1 MSIRATPIILL
12 LLLCLPG
19 LAAAETAYVMDKAG
33 LRALPNKET
42 LPLKTISSGAAVE
55 VLERVP
61 NFVRVRDADG
71 AEGWIEMSLLAA
83 TESPATG
90 QGENQKALIANL
102 NGHLAKARAN
112 LAQEIAKNADLT
124 RKLAEKTAQ
133 IEKDTLENTQSAA
146 TAQPAATSPAATSI
160 DTAPPLASQ
169 EKKDDSWSLGWMA
182 FSFAMLILG
191 FFAGVI
197 WLREVN
203 RKKLGGMYLRI

>member
-1 MSIRATPIILL
+1 MSIKATPIMLL

-33 LRALPNKET
+33 LRTLPNKET
-42 LPLKTISSGAAVE
+42 PPLKTISSGAAVE
-55 VLERVP
+55 VLERVS
-61 NFVRVRDADG
+61 NFARVRDADG
-71 AEGWIEMSLLAA
+71 AEGWIETSLLAA
-83 TESPATG
+83 TESPAAG
-90 QGENQKALIANL
+90 PRESQKVLIASL
-102 NGHLAKARAN
+102 NGQLAKARAS
-112 LAQEIAKNADLT
+112 LAQEITKNAELT

-133 IEKDTLENTQSAA
+133 IEKSTLENTRLAA
-146 TAQPAATSPAATSI
+146 TPRPAATSI
-160 DTAPPLASQ
+160 NSAPPLASQ

>member
-1 MSIRATPIILL
+1 MSVRGISIVLL

-19 LAAAETAYVMDKAG
+19 LAAAETVYVMDKAG
-33 LRALPNKET
+33 LHTLPNKET
-42 LPLKTISSGAAVE
+42 PPLKTVSSGAAVE

-61 NFVRVRDADG
+61 NFARVRDADG
-71 AEGWIEMSLLAA
+71 AEGWIEANLLSAA
-83 TESPATG
+83 ESPAAG
-90 QGENQKALIANL
+90 QGESQKALIANL

-112 LAQEIAKNADLT
+112 LAQEVVKNTELT
-124 RKLAEKTAQ
+124 RQLAEKTAQ
-133 IEKDTLENTQSAA
+133 VEKYAAANTQP
-146 TAQPAATSPAATSI
+146 TAATSPVNTTPPGANQEND
-160 DTAPPLASQ
+160 DT
-169 EKKDDSWSLGWMA
+169 WSLGWIA

>member
-12 LLLCLPG
+12 LLLCLPS

-133 IEKDTLENTQSAA
+133 IEKDILENTRSAA
-146 TAQPAATSPAATSI
+146 TAQPAATAI
-160 DTAPPLASQ
+160 DTAPPLAGQ
-169 EKKDDSWSLGWMA
+169 KKKDDSWSLGWLA

>member
-1 MSIRATPIILL
+1 MSIRDISIALL

-19 LAAAETAYVMDKAG
+19 LAMAETVYVRDKAD

-42 LPLKTISSGAAVE
+42 PPLKTVFSGAAVE
-55 VLERVP
+55 VLERAP
-61 NFVRVRDADG
+61 NFTRVRDADG
-71 AEGWIEMSLLAA
+71 AEGWIEAHLLSAA
-83 TESPATG
+83 ESPTAG
-90 QGENQKALIANL
+90 QAESQKALIANL

-112 LAQEIAKNADLT
+112 LAQEVAKNAELT
-124 RKLAEKTAQ
+124 RQLAEKTAQ
-133 IEKDTLENTQSAA
+133 IEKYAAQNTQRATTTPPANTAPTGASQGNENT
-146 TAQPAATSPAATSI
+146 
-160 DTAPPLASQ
+160 
-169 EKKDDSWSLGWMA
+169 WSLGWMA

>member
-102 NGHLAKARAN
+102 NGHLAKARAS

-146 TAQPAATSPAATSI
+146 TAQPTATSI

-169 EKKDDSWSLGWMA
+169 EKKDDSWSLGWLA

>member
-1 MSIRATPIILL
+1 MSIRDISIALL

-19 LAAAETAYVMDKAG
+19 LAMAETVYVMGKAD

-42 LPLKTISSGAAVE
+42 PPLKTVFSGAAVE
-55 VLERVP
+55 VLERAP
-61 NFVRVRDADG
+61 NFTRVRDVDG
-71 AEGWIEMSLLAA
+71 AEGWIEAHLLSAA
-83 TESPATG
+83 ESPTAG
-90 QGENQKALIANL
+90 QAESQKALIANL

-112 LAQEIAKNADLT
+112 LAQEIAKNAELT
-124 RKLAEKTAQ
+124 RQLAEKTAQ
-133 IEKDTLENTQSAA
+133 IEKSTLENTRSAA
-146 TAQPAATSPAATSI
+146 TAQPAATAI
-160 DTAPPLASQ
+160 DTAPPLAGQ
-169 EKKDDSWSLGWMA
+169 KKKDDSWSLGWLA